1 MGLITSSN
9 LSRPDDLYGALIA
22 LQEGCDE
29 AEAMKR
35 YGKLI
40 ICLVN
45 HIGDEGVVFEALDIA
60 KG

>member
-1 MGLITSSN
+1 VGLIRSPN
-9 LSRPDDLYGALIA
+9 LDRPDDVYEALIA

-29 AEAMKR
+29 AEALKR

-40 ICLVN
+40 ICLAN
-45 HIGDEGVVFEALDIA
+45 HIGDERVVFEALDIA

>member
-1 MGLITSSN
+1 MGLMKSPN
-9 LSRPDDLYGALIA
+9 LAHPDDVYEALIA

-29 AEAMKR
+29 AEALKR

-40 ICLVN
+40 VCLAN